1 MLRRLF
7 LLCVTLSLLA
17 LCVTRVR
24 AGYYIGYGYGPVA
37 WASPGLNYY
46 WGAVGESIRVDTM
59 MRLNEYIYQSLKEMN
74 RENAAIR
81 AAKTKRRR
89 ENFDKI
95 MDRIKNSPN
104 EFDVT
109 NGDALNALRE
119 QLFSF
124 GSSVRAV
131 PATLSTDMIRTIPFM
146 YGPRDSIFSL
156 RRLTIR
162 KWPVAFR
169 AGPGGDAF
177 VSERKKFE
185 SAISAALDQ
194 MLDGK
199 TSRETIKTVEA
210 AIENLEFK
218 LDKTYKTTE
227 ERKDKTYIEAKRTL
241 REFRD
246 TKELMKDA
254 KVEQILAEMS
264 RYSGTTL
271 FDLLEFMHR
280 NNLRFYVPDIGDE
293 RQLYPKLYEKMRAT
307 LEAVNVK

>member
-1 MLRRLF
+1 MLRRLS
-7 LLCVTLSLLA
+7 LLCVTLSLAA
-17 LCVTRVR
+17 LCATRVS
-24 AGYYIGYGYGPVA
+24 AGWYVGYGYGPVA
-37 WASPGLNYY
+37 WASPGLNNY
-46 WGAVGESIRVDTM
+46 WGAVGESIHVNTM
-59 MRLNEYIYQSLKEMN
+59 IRLNEYIYQSLKEMN

-95 MDRIKNSPN
+95 MDRIKNNPN

-124 GSSVRAV
+124 GSAVRAV
-131 PATLSTDMIRTIPFM
+131 PVTLSTDTIRTIPFM
-146 YGPRDSIFSL
+146 YGPRDSKFSL

-169 AGPGGDAF
+169 AGPKGDPFA
-177 VSERKKFE
+177 SERKKFE
-185 SAISAALDQ
+185 NAIDTALDQ

-199 TSRETIKTVEA
+199 TSRETIKKVEET
-210 AIENLEFK
+210 IDDLESR
-218 LDKTYKTTE
+218 LDRIYKTTE

-293 RQLYPKLYEKMRAT
+293 RQLYPKLYEKMKAT
-307 LEAVNVK
+307 LEAVNAR